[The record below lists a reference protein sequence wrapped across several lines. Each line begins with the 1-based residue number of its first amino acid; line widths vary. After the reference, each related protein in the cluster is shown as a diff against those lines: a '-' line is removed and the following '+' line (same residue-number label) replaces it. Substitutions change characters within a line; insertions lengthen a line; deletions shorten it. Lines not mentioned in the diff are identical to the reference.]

1 MNQKIDYFL
10 GLNTCIAVSVGMSY
24 SVSVFTKWVSNYQ
37 SWDDLKAWL
46 TSAEGGSLRV
56 VEPRDSDYAIVR
68 YNKGTSNFTLAHVP
82 WCRSVVVHKASRL
95 PVSVAPPKASEL
107 DENEAA
113 GATVAEEF
121 VDGTMLNVFNYLD
134 SEVSLATRS
143 RLNANSSFYAN
154 GPTFASMFADALTTL
169 GVEASTDLLPKDG
182 VAHFASTVVQHPGNR
197 IVKVVATPTLTLIH
211 QGWTEAN
218 GTVHLVED
226 ASQFQVK
233 SSREDADLEVQ
244 GYKMEPLRA
253 AKSVKEW
260 VAKQAQ
266 DRGYGWQGLVL
277 KDGAGKRWRVRS
289 DIYETVRRIRG
300 NESTLEERFA
310 RLRKT
315 RTKDQ
320 YEAFFPEDKTALYEL
335 EGRLRKNT
343 RNLSRFYTDVFRAR
357 SVPYH
362 ELPWPYKHHVSV
374 LHNLFK
380 DTLRAQKKKVDLE
393 AVIHY
398 VNGLNQDD
406 LANMLK
412 EHNLALKPSTRDVPP
427 VEEVVAV

>member
-1 MNQKIDYFL
+1 
-10 GLNTCIAVSVGMSY
+10 MSY
-24 SVSVFTKWVSNYQ
+24 SVSVFTNWVSNYQ

-68 YNKGTSNFTLAHVP
+68 YNKGTSNFSLEHVS

-113 GATVAEEF
+113 GAMIAEEF
-121 VDGTMLNVFNYLD
+121 VDGTMLNVFNYLN
-134 SEVSLATRS
+134 SETLLATRS

-154 GPTFASMFADALTTL
+154 GPTFASMFADALATL
-169 GVEASTDLLPKDG
+169 GVETSTDLLPKDG

-197 IVKVVATPTLTLIH
+197 IVKVVATPTLTVVH

-244 GYKMEPLRA
+244 GYKMEPIRA

-289 DIYETVRRIRG
+289 EIYETVRRIRG

-320 YEAFFPEDKTALYEL
+320 YEAFFPEDKTALYNL

-412 EHNLALKPSTRDVPP
+412 EHNLELKPSTRDAPAVAP
-427 VEEVVAV
+427 VEEVVVV